1 MVKWSL
7 ILTLKSKLSVFVGI
21 VYCRLDLL
29 HPELHLLV
37 CLSLS
42 YTASEHII
50 HFVVKEFNSPFT
62 VLVEFLA
69 KVKLSVLSLK
79 IEYQILAIFDKFI
92 IKSIISL

>member
-1 MVKWSL
+1 MVKWRF

-21 VYCRLDLL
+21 VYCGLDLL

-37 CLSLS
+37 RLSLS
-42 YTASEHII
+42 YTASEHLI
-50 HFVVKEFNSPFT
+50 HLFNSPFT